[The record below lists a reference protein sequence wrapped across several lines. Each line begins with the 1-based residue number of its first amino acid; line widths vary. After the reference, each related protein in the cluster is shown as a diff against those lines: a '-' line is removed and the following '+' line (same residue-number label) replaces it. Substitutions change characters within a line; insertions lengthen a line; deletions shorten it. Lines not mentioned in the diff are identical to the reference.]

1 MPGRLSSCFHC
12 FRDPTGPVPVDEVY
26 RAYAKSASRL
36 KLARAYWYNWVSS
49 DSGTQDAFEY
59 AGLRR
64 VAQDGSFEDK
74 PALAAY
80 RKVAFALTR

>member
-1 MPGRLSSCFHC
+1 VCSS
-12 FRDPTGPVPVDEVY
+12 DLTEAGEAVKVDEVY
-26 RAYAKSASRL
+26 RAYAKSATRL

-49 DSGTQDAFEY
+49 DSGNQDAFEY

-64 VAQDGSFEDK
+64 VGPDGSFEDK